1 MIGVAARAGNRLE
14 ILVRDTCWKNK
25 RIIVIRIYEET
36 LLHIEERVILYIIL
50 NNSCIKIIFLIFE
63 TMLEYKLENK
73 NSWTIVILR
82 LKMYK

>member
-63 TMLEYKLENK
+63 TMLEYKQVGL
-73 NSWTIVILR
+73 L
-82 LKMYK
+82 